1 MTDNQAYFESD
12 EFQQL
17 LSQYEE
23 SAQSGNSIYM
33 DADDLADIADYYQFN
48 DRPEEAERAIGMA
61 MEYNPDAVGPL
72 LYKARE
78 AIGNKDFDTA
88 REYAEHIEAVDQA
101 EALYLQGEILI
112 NEGKLEEADDL
123 FRENMNTIM
132 PDEWTDYVYDV
143 ANIFSDYNAH
153 DKAIAWIA
161 RSKGDTSD
169 EFKELMARTL
179 FGLGKYKDS
188 ERIFNELIDHNPYSI
203 QYWNALASAQYMNED
218 YNAAITSSE
227 YAIAIDPHDAES
239 LLSKANSL
247 YSLGNFES
255 ALTYYKRF
263 SEVVPDD
270 EFGFLH
276 QGTCLI
282 NLERFP
288 EALTTLEKAEYLA
301 TNNENSPYL
310 PDIYQEMAFTYS
322 ELKKPESALYY
333 LDKTLDLECDHV
345 NIEIIRGHILLQNNR
360 TKEAHQAFKKALS
373 ISANWSRTM
382 LRVIVSLF
390 ENQYVNTS
398 YNLFLSFFNHVDD
411 DWNEGYAYMALCCM
425 VMKKDDEFMEYLK
438 LATEKNPKEAKAV
451 LSSFFPEGMKPQ
463 DYYEYMS
470 NQLKTEE

>member
-398 YNLFLSFFNHVDD
+398 YNLFLSFFNHVND

>member
-23 SAQSGNSIYM
+23 SAQLGNSIYM

-161 RSKGDTSD
+161 RSKGDSSD

-333 LDKTLDLECDHV
+333 LDKTQDLECDHV

>member
-23 SAQSGNSIYM
+23 SAQLGNSIYM
-33 DADDLADIADYYQFN
+33 DADDLADIADFYQFN

-123 FRENMNTIM
+123 FRENMDNIM

-263 SEVVPDD
+263 SKVMPDD

-301 TNNENSPYL
+301 TSNRSTPYL
-310 PDIYQEMAFTYS
+310 PDIYQEIAFTYS

-373 ISANWSRTM
+373 ISNNWSRTM

-411 DWNEGYAYMALCCM
+411 NWNEGYAYMALCCM

-451 LSSFFPEGMKPQ
+451 LGTFFPEGMKPQ
-463 DYYEYMS
+463 DYYEYML

>member
-23 SAQSGNSIYM
+23 SAQLGNSIYM

-333 LDKTLDLECDHV
+333 LDKTQDLECDHV

>member
-398 YNLFLSFFNHVDD
+398 YNLFLSFFNHIDD
-411 DWNEGYAYMALCCM
+411 NWNEGYAYMALCCM

>member
-143 ANIFSDYNAH
+143 ANIFSDYNTH

>member
-23 SAQSGNSIYM
+23 SAQLGNSIYM

-301 TNNENSPYL
+301 TSNKNTPYL

>member
-23 SAQSGNSIYM
+23 SAQLGNSIYM

-239 LLSKANSL
+239 LLSKSNSL

-333 LDKTLDLECDHV
+333 LDKTQDLECDHV

>member
-23 SAQSGNSIYM
+23 SAQLGNSIYM

-227 YAIAIDPHDAES
+227 YAIAIDPQDAES

-333 LDKTLDLECDHV
+333 LDKTQDLECDHV

>member
-23 SAQSGNSIYM
+23 SAQLGNSIYM

-179 FGLGKYKDS
+179 FGLGKY
-188 ERIFNELIDHNPYSI
+188 
-203 QYWNALASAQYMNED
+203 
-218 YNAAITSSE
+218 
-227 YAIAIDPHDAES
+227 
-239 LLSKANSL
+239 
-247 YSLGNFES
+247 
-255 ALTYYKRF
+255 
-263 SEVVPDD
+263 
-270 EFGFLH
+270 
-276 QGTCLI
+276 
-282 NLERFP
+282 
-288 EALTTLEKAEYLA
+288 
-301 TNNENSPYL
+301 
-310 PDIYQEMAFTYS
+310 
-322 ELKKPESALYY
+322 
-333 LDKTLDLECDHV
+333 
-345 NIEIIRGHILLQNNR
+345 
-360 TKEAHQAFKKALS
+360 
-373 ISANWSRTM
+373 
-382 LRVIVSLF
+382 
-390 ENQYVNTS
+390 
-398 YNLFLSFFNHVDD
+398 
-411 DWNEGYAYMALCCM
+411 
-425 VMKKDDEFMEYLK
+425 
-438 LATEKNPKEAKAV
+438 
-451 LSSFFPEGMKPQ
+451 
-463 DYYEYMS
+463 
-470 NQLKTEE
+470 